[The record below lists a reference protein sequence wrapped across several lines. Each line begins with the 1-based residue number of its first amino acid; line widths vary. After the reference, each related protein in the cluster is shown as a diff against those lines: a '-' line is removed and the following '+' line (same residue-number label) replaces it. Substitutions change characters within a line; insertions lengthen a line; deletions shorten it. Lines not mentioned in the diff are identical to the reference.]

1 MKRLLASRGQLD
13 ADDDALARFPG
24 FNFVFVGKA
33 ETGMPTFAAPSECQP
48 FSRRGSWWELNK
60 LTLVLAPIIGERFP
74 SARKLRRGHASAVVL
89 QRPGIAGR
97 AWPAYRNFRGTG
109 VVSVRHHLN

>member
-13 ADDDALARFPG
+13 ADDDALASFPG

-48 FSRRGSWWELNK
+48 FSRRGAWWELNK

-74 SARKLRRGHASAVVL
+74 SDRNSSEKQKLACRPLPLLPNASRFLAEV
-89 QRPGIAGR
+89 PGGNSTNSPWSWLR
-97 AWPAYRNFRGTG
+97 
-109 VVSVRHHLN
+109 L